1 MLFVLSGDQRF
12 YFNGILPVSHHLIEL
27 SDYSLPAVGSG
38 SGIQGFSFA
47 LAPGDVCAIDSQQA
61 DDAHVFLRALATL
74 IRPLKGRFCF
84 KGHKYDLQRYQEM
97 LPCKKQIGYVAR
109 DTALISNL
117 TVRQN
122 LLLQRFYHENSLSI
136 DLAPEVLAL
145 CETFGIREKLDRR
158 PSGLNAMETQAAIV
172 IREISKK
179 PAVLLL
185 GQPEDFIGHAKFDL
199 ITRLFNQL
207 IAERLPIVFLSFDRR
222 LVRRFANRKVMIAD
236 GALTTVAVK
245 ATPGAE

>member
-1 MLFVLSGDQRF
+1 
-12 YFNGILPVSHHLIEL
+12 VSAHLIEL
-27 SDYSLPAVGSG
+27 SDYSLAAAGSG
-38 SGIQGFSFA
+38 SGIQGFDFA
-47 LAPGDVCAIDSQQA
+47 LDPGDVCAIESQHA
-61 DDAHVFLRALATL
+61 DDAHVFLRALATM
-74 IRPLKGRFCF
+74 IRPLKGSYFF
-84 KGHKYDLQRYQEM
+84 KGRECDLRRYQEM
-97 LPCKKQIGYVAR
+97 LDCKKQIGYVAR

-122 LLLQRFYHENSLSI
+122 LLLQRYYHENRLDI
-136 DLAPEVLAL
+136 DLAQDVLGLSEA
-145 CETFGIREKLDRR
+145 FGLGEKLDRR

-172 IREISKK
+172 IRELGKK

-199 ITRLFNQL
+199 ITQLFDRL

-222 LVRRFANRKVMIAD
+222 LVGRFANRIVMIAG

-245 ATPGAE
+245 PSAGGE

>member
-1 MLFVLSGDQRF
+1 MSL
-12 YFNGILPVSHHLIEL
+12 HLIEL
-27 SDYSLPAVGSG
+27 SDYSLRAVGSG
-38 SGIQGFSFA
+38 TGIQGFSFA
-47 LAPGDVCAIDSQQA
+47 LDPGDVCAIDSQQA
-61 DDAHVFLRALATL
+61 DDAYLFLRALATL
-74 IRPLKGRFCF
+74 TRPLKGRFYF
-84 KGHKYDLQRYQEM
+84 KGRKCDLRQYREM
-97 LPCKKQIGYVAR
+97 LAYKRQIGYVAR

-122 LLLQRFYHENSLSI
+122 LLLQRYYHENTLSI
-136 DLAPEVLAL
+136 DLTPEALEL
-145 CETFGIREKLDRR
+145 CEAFGIREKLDRR

-199 ITRLFNQL
+199 ITRLFSQL

-236 GALTTVAVK
+236 GGLTTVTVK
-245 ATPGAE
+245 PPPGAEQ